1 MRDTFQNRLLRTI
14 AFAFIPCAVAAFIT
28 LAHLDVVCA
37 TPPHLPIPS
46 SPHRLSTPA
55 DPHLAQGGIISAVQ
69 SLFSYIIN
77 ATVYFPA
84 RTFQDAVEKATR
96 NIFAGQLDLIRGP
109 LQEVLHVYAFTGAA
123 VFGSVALPGEVK
135 AIGQRL
141 TQAAVPL
148 WVLSLVLLG
157 LAAMTRTIAGA
168 GYGTNVLAI
177 EVMRWFFIALASGNG
192 VGIVNQTHNAFGALA
207 YAIASSNGTVSPA
220 EFVAA
225 FIPNLAAA
233 RVMPLIILVIGSIV
247 GVIVIVILAITYIA
261 RYALLMAIT
270 GLAPLAIACE
280 GIPFTRF
287 VFRDWLS
294 MFLRMELIQIV
305 NVMLLVL
312 FKSLGLLAA
321 AKGSSVTQ
329 AILMIAVMLGL
340 ASAVIAINT
349 SVYKQVFGTAIAA
362 GEQMM
367 QVAGVLI
374 GSAMASDKLPS
385 LRSVGAGAASSQ
397 GTSAAPSTEQSNSTS
412 SLARPLGNTRMP
424 MLSNFMRGYADGA
437 TAQRD
442 GSQRQAGAARMAD
455 QQHERDMSRGRA
467 LAREM
472 GATNPDDIDAIANSI
487 VQPPSGKT
495 SEQMMR
501 AHRDNADLTRRMAQT
516 QGGPARAAAVSG
528 QGQFSSFGD
537 MAIAMANE
545 RLNANSNSNTNT
557 NSESAGSFA
566 EQMRA
571 APVHTWQST
580 PPQLTDPGGQTMH
593 AFDFGI
599 GATLAREVGAH
610 PSHAPLWANQA
621 HGLRMAYGENFVQ
634 GLAQRAQHEHMTEA
648 QLMHAVDQHIETEPA
663 PRPVKRFWLA
673 GPARGEQHE

>member
-1 MRDTFQNRLLRTI
+1 MRDTFQNRLLRAI
-14 AFAFIPCAVAAFIT
+14 AFALIPCALAAFIT
-28 LAHLDVVCA
+28 LAHVDVVRA
-37 TPPHLPIPS
+37 APPHHPIPS
-46 SPHRLSTPA
+46 LPHPLSAPV

-225 FIPNLAAA
+225 FIPNFAAA

-362 GEQMM
+362 GEQLM

-374 GSAMASDKLPS
+374 GSVAAGQS
-385 LRSVGAGAASSQ
+385 LTSSMAGAAASS
-397 GTSAAPSTEQSNSTS
+397 SASATPAQNASATAPEPSP
-412 SLARPLGNTRMP
+412 LARPLGNTRVP

-437 TAQRD
+437 NAQHNA
-442 GSQRQAGAARMAD
+442 GQRQSNAGRTAE
-455 QQHERDMSRGRA
+455 QQQEREMSRGRA

-472 GATNPDDIDAIANSI
+472 GATNPDDIEAIANSI
-487 VQPPSGKT
+487 AHPPPGKT
-495 SEQMMR
+495 SEQMMG

-528 QGQFSSFGD
+528 QGQFSSFSD
-537 MAIAMANE
+537 MAVAMANE
-545 RLNANSNSNTNT
+545 RLNSNTNSSST
-557 NSESAGSFA
+557 AESVGSFA

-571 APVHTWQST
+571 APVRTWQST
-580 PPQLTDPGGQTMH
+580 PPQLADPGGQAMH

-621 HGLRMAYGENFVQ
+621 HSLRMAYGENFVQ
-634 GLAQRAQHEHMTEA
+634 GLAQRAQHEHMNEA
-648 QLMHAVDQHIETEPA
+648 QLMHAVDQHIDTAPA
-663 PRPVKRFWLA
+663 PRPVKRFWVA
-673 GPARGEQHE
+673 EPARGEQT